1 MKIIN
6 NPMEEDVFLN
16 ISEPAFVVLLIV
28 VFLAMIVITIMINR
42 YLSSLENRLPEW
54 AFTLLDAIGPIL
66 YSKGSELYFD
76 IVEDAKEK
84 AESTPNE
91 LDDELVELIDD
102 NGRRVLVKIVEVFDE
117 DFGIDLDQDNG

>member
-1 MKIIN
+1 
-6 NPMEEDVFLN
+6 MEEDMFLN

-117 DFGIDLDQDNG
+117 DFGIDLDQNNG